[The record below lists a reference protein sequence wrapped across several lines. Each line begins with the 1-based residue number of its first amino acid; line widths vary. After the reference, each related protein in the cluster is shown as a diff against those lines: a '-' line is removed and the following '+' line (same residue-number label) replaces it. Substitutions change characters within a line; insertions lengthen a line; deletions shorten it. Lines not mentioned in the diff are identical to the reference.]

1 MINQVFILKDTLDQW
16 KTRQAMEKVATINI
30 LQNHGIEGK
39 RFDWN
44 VSSRKKSNP
53 NRFRRFEWIIIIFII
68 ITIIDGGTMHIRVWR
83 ARRPSSYRGRRTNL
97 SQIKH
102 SNVALEVRSI
112 RDDSRSRP
120 PSIKLFD
127 RVFNCIAI
135 LEIVFSSFL
144 FFLCPTIYIYIFLK
158 HFPCPSFPLICD

>member
-53 NRFRRFEWIIIIFII
+53 NRFRRFEWIIIIIII
-68 ITIIDGGTMHIRVWR
+68 ITIIDGGTMHIRAWR

-127 RVFNCIAI
+127 RVSR
-135 LEIVFSSFL
+135 SSRSFFLL
-144 FFLCPTIYIYIFLK
+144 FFFFFAPQYTYIYIFLK